1 MLKIMCWVNQEDYSN
16 LNSLVESN
24 VPVNFYGYTFNVE
37 GGSEASG
44 GSTIVSV
51 KVVELINAY
60 ICVGLVLPES
70 ISIDGEF
77 ELSFISQEGP
87 GGGFASG
94 IPIVCKISD
103 EVKRATYMG
112 DDLEK
117 LEYLGFTLEQFYNSK
132 GATFYL
138 YDLRNSAK
146 PA

>member
-1 MLKIMCWVNQEDYSN
+1 MLRIMCWINQEDHAN
-16 LNSLVESN
+16 LSSLVESN
-24 VPVNFYGYTFNVE
+24 VPVNYYGYTFNVE

-44 GSTIVSV
+44 GSTVVSL
-51 KVVELINAY
+51 KVVELVNAY
-60 ICVGLVLPES
+60 ICVGLVLSDSVS
-70 ISIDGEF
+70 IEGEL
-77 ELSFISQEGP
+77 ELRFISQEGP
-87 GGGFASG
+87 QSG
-94 IPIVCKISD
+94 IPIICRISN

-117 LEYLGFTLEQFYNSK
+117 LEYIGFTLEQFYQSK